1 VCIYDYGFEAND
13 FFSLYEINV
22 FVFQLLWRP
31 ATHFNINA
39 TNLHQDFIKYF
50 IEMWVGDLPTQESLE
65 NSQRKNLCK
74 SDQWQ
79 TKILRKYI
87 QVSNRFKVSTDYH
100 RN

>member
-1 VCIYDYGFEAND
+1 
-13 FFSLYEINV
+13 
-22 FVFQLLWRP
+22 
-31 ATHFNINA
+31 
-39 TNLHQDFIKYF
+39 
-50 IEMWVGDLPTQESLE
+50 MWVGDLPTQESLE

-87 QVSNRFKVSTDYH
+87 QVLNRFKVSTDYH